1 MTEDAANNMD
11 SEGGGQVP
19 KSNYDYYNSIGLAKV
34 GSTTV
39 WITPEY
45 IVKWVEKEFG
55 PIGLDAAA
63 DVNNSVA
70 DEYIDEK
77 MDALVT
83 PWISDDIVWCNPPY
97 GNEAKKFV
105 ERAIDQVAKKNCSKV
120 VMLLPVRT
128 DTTMFQ
134 DLIFPRASRIHFI
147 KDPLLHQQSLYL
159 RIRFQILLDWDLP
172 EALILIWPPMLL
184 MDGWFDDSTR
194 CNNGDVPYGLFGLD
208 NLHGYAH
215 ATPNRRFGRR
225 HQNTKDYGF

>member
-147 KDPLLHQQSLYL
+147 KARIKFQRGSGKTSSSERPAFASAIVVFADPLPDPIGLGSARGSNTYL
-159 RIRFQILLDWDLP
+159 
-172 EALILIWPPMLL
+172 A
-184 MDGWFDDSTR
+184 
-194 CNNGDVPYGLFGLD
+194 PYVT
-208 NLHGYAH
+208 Y
-215 ATPNRRFGRR
+215 GRVV
-225 HQNTKDYGF
+225 